1 MFFKNKNASY
11 FLKKKKSKNL
21 YNYYDMQTKN
31 TKLIKYLIAISLV
44 SLFLLLIFTTI
55 WIIEFQSLTITG
67 DKIHYIENQD
77 YGFNSSSQDLR
88 EVYVATIQKLK
99 IWVSLIGASTGL
111 AILSGASAVI
121 LKLTR
126 K

>member
-1 MFFKNKNASY
+1 RDR
-11 FLKKKKSKNL
+11 

>member
-1 MFFKNKNASY
+1 MGVY